1 LARSDSDFLNQ
12 HPLMKTHATTRF
24 LRAIPAAGL
33 LLAAPAFAQLTN
45 YWPVTESSGT
55 TTANTAGGVTG
66 GLFNG
71 ASFVTDGTRGQVL
84 NFAGGGQYVNA
95 GTIPALN
102 TASNFTWSFWSNSD
116 QGATSNVIVG
126 NRYSPTTGVDFS
138 PREFIKFT
146 TSQFEWHVNNGG
158 QNINYPDMTAGTWTH
173 NAVVKQGSLLF
184 SYRNGLLNGMNVI
197 TAGTNNA
204 QPLYFGGDQQNE
216 SWAGRL
222 DDIATWT
229 NPMPARSI
237 VGLAS
242 GAYTPATAPLAASA
256 LPTLATS
263 SFDSLDGWT
272 ATNRGLEN
280 NAPAGYNAP
289 SVAGGVLSLSG
300 TTTNQYWFGSS
311 VESVASYDATK
322 PAQVSVERV
331 SLSGVATPGSAFRSS
346 LWILGDDGHYLH
358 FSQNVGE
365 GGWSWNARDD
375 GGQGTL
381 GATGSGNN
389 LVLLDGLDGD
399 LGSHVM
405 TISLEPTGTPGDVN
419 MYMYLD
425 GTLAGAQGF
434 SNFPDTFKVVL
445 TGQGRAIGD
454 FVDARFDN
462 LQINQIPEPAAAA
475 TLALAGLAL
484 MRRRR

>member
-1 LARSDSDFLNQ
+1 
-12 HPLMKTHATTRF
+12 MKTSATPR
-24 LRAIPAAGL
+24 LRLALPAAGL
-33 LLAAPAFAQLTN
+33 LIAAPAFAQLTN
-45 YWPVTESSGT
+45 YWPVTENFGG
-55 TTANTAGGVTG
+55 TTANAAGGTNG
-66 GLFNG
+66 ALFNG

-95 GTIPALN
+95 GTIPALS
-102 TASNFTWSFWSNSD
+102 TASNFTWSFWANSD
-116 QGATSNVIVG
+116 QGASSNVILG

-138 PREFIKFT
+138 PREFVKFT
-146 TSQFEWHVNNGG
+146 TSQFEWHVNGGG
-158 QNINYPDMTAGTWTH
+158 QNIDYPDMSIGTWTH

-184 SYRNGLLNGMNVI
+184 SYRNGLLNGTNII
-197 TAGTNNA
+197 TAGTNNP

-229 NPMPARSI
+229 NPMPGSSI
-237 VGLAS
+237 VGLAR
-242 GAYTPATAPLAASA
+242 GAYTPATAPLTAST
-256 LPTLATS
+256 LPTLATDN
-263 SFDSLDGWT
+263 FISLAGWT
-272 ATNRGLEN
+272 STNRGLEN

-289 SVAGGVLSLSG
+289 SIIGGTASLSG
-300 TTTNQYWFGSS
+300 TTTNQFWYGTSL
-311 VESVASYDATK
+311 ESVASYDATK
-322 PAQVSVERV
+322 STSVSVERV
-331 SLSGVATPGSAFRSS
+331 SVSGGGSAFRSS

-381 GATGSGNN
+381 GPTGSGNN
-389 LVLLDGLDGD
+389 LVLLDGLDGS

-405 TISLEPTGTPGDVN
+405 TITLEPVGTPGDVN

-445 TGQGRAIGD
+445 TGQARATGD
-454 FVDARFDN
+454 SVDARFDN
-462 LQINQIPEPAAAA
+462 LQINQIPEPAASAA
-475 TLALAGLAL
+475 LALAGLAL